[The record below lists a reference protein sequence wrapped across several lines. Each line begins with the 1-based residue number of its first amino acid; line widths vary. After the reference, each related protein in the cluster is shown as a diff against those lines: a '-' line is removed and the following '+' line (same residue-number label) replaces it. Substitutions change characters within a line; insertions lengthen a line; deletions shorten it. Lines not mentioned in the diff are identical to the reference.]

1 MKKRLSYKFFLLFLV
16 LFFLG
21 STLSGFCQP
30 FYNVKDYGAKGD
42 GKNIDSDAV
51 NKAIE
56 DAVKTGGGT
65 IFLPAGTYLSGSIR
79 MKSNI
84 NLYLDAGAV
93 LLAAPQ
99 YEELKDYYNKPEN
112 TAGEKKY
119 QDEGHSYFENS
130 LIWGRHLK
138 NVSITG
144 LGMIDGLGLAHVW
157 ESKKGITGLANKSI
171 TLIECTNVKIEGITI
186 FRGGW
191 FAILTTGCNL
201 VSFNNLTIDTNRDGI
216 DIDCCTNVIVSDCRV
231 NSPIDVAICPKSSYA
246 LGRTIV
252 TENMTI
258 ANCQVSAYKLGTLL
272 DGTFQEE
279 PINYWTS
286 RNGRIKFGTES
297 NGGFRNIVV
306 SNCTFRNCKGI
317 AIECVDGGIL
327 ENISISNITMYNAEH
342 YPVYIT
348 LGDRLRDPN
357 PGKSRG
363 KNIFISNVVAYV
375 NDSLSGIHITGT
387 PTSYLENIRL
397 SNISILYNGG
407 GKKSDGVKSFPELGK
422 EYPEIGAIA
431 SMYHT
436 IPVINVPSYGI
447 FARHVKNLEID
458 NFTVDC
464 IKQDQRPAMICI
476 DVEGLEIEKFKA
488 KVENDIPVAQFENVR
503 SLSFYQTCVF
513 DNDILALH
521 DGKWRLLKKGNEY
534 QLYDMDVD
542 KDCIH
547 NIASK
552 EPGKLSEMIKKFTA
566 MFSTPVEA
574 VQKIRTK

>member
-1 MKKRLSYKFFLLFLV
+1 MKIPLSVKFFFLFL
-16 LFFLG
+16 FFTKI
-21 STLSGFCQP
+21 SVCGFTQP
-30 FYNVKDYGAKGD
+30 FHNVKNYGAKGD
-42 GKNIDSDAV
+42 GKNIDSDAI

-56 DAVKTGGGT
+56 EAAKTGGGT
-65 IFLPAGTYLSGSIR
+65 VFLPAGTYLSGSIR

-84 NLYLDAGAV
+84 NMYLDAGAV

-99 YEELKDYYNKPEN
+99 NEELKDYYDRAEF
-112 TAGEKKY
+112 THGEKKY

-130 LIWGRHLK
+130 LIWGRNLK

-157 ESKKGITGLANKSI
+157 ESKKGITGLANKAIS
-171 TLIECTNVKIEGITI
+171 LIECTNVKIESITI

-216 DIDCCTNVIVSDCRV
+216 DIDCCTNVIVSNCRV
-231 NSPIDVAICPKSSYA
+231 NSPIDDAICPKSSYA

-258 ANCQVSAYKLGTLL
+258 TNCQVSAYRLGTLL
-272 DGTFQEE
+272 DGTFVEE
-279 PINYWTS
+279 PIVYWTS

-327 ENISISNITMYNAEH
+327 ENISINNITMYYVDD
-342 YPVYIT
+342 YPIYIT

-363 KNIFISNVVAYV
+363 KNIIISNVVAYV

-397 SNISILYNGG
+397 SNISIIYSGG
-407 GKKSDGVKSFPELGK
+407 GKKSDGLYNFPELGK
-422 EYPEIGAIA
+422 DYPEIGAIA
-431 SMYHT
+431 SLKNNT
-436 IPVINVPSYGI
+436 PVVKVPSYGI
-447 FARHVKNLEID
+447 FARHVKDLEID
-458 NFTVDC
+458 NLAVGY
-464 IKQDQRPAMICI
+464 IKEDQRPAMICI
-476 DVEGLEIEKFKA
+476 DVDGLEIDKFRA
-488 KVENDIPVAQFENVR
+488 KVAKDIPVAQFENVR
-503 SLSFYQTCVF
+503 NLKWQQTAVFENSL
-513 DNDILALH
+513 LAMH
-521 DGKWRLLKKGNEY
+521 DGKWRLIKKGKDY
-534 QLYDMDVD
+534 KLYNLEVD
-542 KDCIH
+542 KDCTNNVALKNSGIL
-547 NIASK
+547 K
-552 EPGKLSEMIKKFTA
+552 VMIKKFA
-566 MFSTPVEA
+566 A
-574 VQKIRTK
+574 VFMPSWKGDLNSN

>member
-1 MKKRLSYKFFLLFLV
+1 MKKILSDKFLALFLIV
-16 LFFLG
+16 FFTG
-21 STLSGFCQP
+21 STLNGFGQP
-30 FYNVKDYGAKGD
+30 YFNVKDYGAKGD
-42 GKNIDSDAV
+42 GKNMDSEAI

-56 DAVKTGGGT
+56 EAAKNGGGT
-65 IFLPAGTYLSGSIR
+65 VFLPAGSFLSGSIR

-99 YEELKDYYNKPEN
+99 NEELKDYYDKPEN
-112 TAGEKKY
+112 TKGEKKY

-130 LIWGRHLK
+130 LIWGRNLK

-157 ESKKGITGLANKSI
+157 ESKKGITGLANKAIS
-171 TLIECTNVKIEGITI
+171 LIECTKVKIEGITI

-231 NSPIDVAICPKSSYA
+231 NSPIDDAICPKSSYA
-246 LGRTIV
+246 LGRVIV

-258 ANCQVSAYKLGTLL
+258 TNCQVSAFRLGTLL

-279 PINYWTS
+279 PIVYWTS

-297 NGGFRNIVV
+297 NGGFRNITV

-327 ENISISNITMYNAEH
+327 ENISISNITMYNVDD
-342 YPVYIT
+342 YPVNIT

-363 KNIFISNVVAYV
+363 INIFISNVVAYV

-407 GKKSDGVKSFPELGK
+407 GKKLDGLYNFPELGK
-422 EYPEIGAIA
+422 GYPEVGAIA
-431 SMYHT
+431 SLGNN
-436 IPVINVPSYGI
+436 IPVVNVPSYGL
-447 FARHVKNLEID
+447 FARHVKGLDIINLS
-458 NFTVDC
+458 VDC
-464 IKQDQRPAMICI
+464 INEDLRPAMICI
-476 DVEGLEIEKFKA
+476 DVDGLEIESFKSRII
-488 KVENDIPVAQFENVR
+488 NNIPVAQFENVR
-503 SLSFYQTCVF
+503 SLAFHHTPVF
-513 DNDILALH
+513 DNGLLVLH
-521 DGKWRLLKKGNEY
+521 NGKWRLIKKGKGY
-534 QLYDMDVD
+534 QLYNLDVD
-542 KDCIH
+542 KEGTN

-552 EPGKLSEMIKKFTA
+552 EPGILKEMIKKFGA
-566 MFSTPVEA
+566 MFQPSNKTA
-574 VQKIRTK
+574 LQNN